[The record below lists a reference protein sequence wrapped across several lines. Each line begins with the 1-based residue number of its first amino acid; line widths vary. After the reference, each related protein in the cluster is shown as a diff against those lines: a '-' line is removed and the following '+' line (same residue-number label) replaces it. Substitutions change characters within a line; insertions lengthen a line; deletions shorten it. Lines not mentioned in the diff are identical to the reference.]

1 MSLEAALQENTAA
14 LRELL
19 AAIKNGAAVAATAV
33 AHAVERSETPQADL
47 AEPAAPKPA
56 RGKARAAAANAPTV
70 PTATQVQAAAPAPKP
85 SAPPCPQTASAQTSD
100 APAANAPAAE
110 AAPDYET
117 AARAVTALAKARGRE
132 AAVAVLAQFGAAR
145 LPEVAPEQF
154 AAVIAACEQAQEA
167 AGAQA

>member
-1 MSLEAALQENTAA
+1 MSLEALLAENTEAVKA
-14 LRELL
+14 LT
-19 AAIKNGAAVAATAV
+19 AAILAQAAAPQSSGAAV
-33 AHAVERSETPQADL
+33 HETPQADL

-70 PTATQVQAAAPAPKP
+70 PTATEVQAAAPASKP
-85 SAPPCPQTASAQTSD
+85 SAPPNPQTASAQTPD
-100 APAANAPAAE
+100 APAAE
-110 AAPDYET
+110 AAPAPDYET

-132 AAVAVLAQFGAAR
+132 VAVAVLAQFGAAR

>member
-1 MSLEAALQENTAA
+1 MSLEALLAENTEAVKA
-14 LRELL
+14 LT
-19 AAIKNGAAVAATAV
+19 AAILAQAAAPQSSGAA
-33 AHAVERSETPQADL
+33 HETPQADL

-56 RGKARAAAANAPTV
+56 RGRARAAAANAPTV
-70 PTATQVQAAAPAPKP
+70 PTATAAQAAAPASKP
-85 SAPPCPQTASAQTSD
+85 SAPPSPQPASAQTPD

>member
-1 MSLEAALQENTAA
+1 MSLEALLAENTEAVKA
-14 LRELL
+14 LT
-19 AAIKNGAAVAATAV
+19 AAILAQAAVPHQSAHDAA
-33 AHAVERSETPQADL
+33 QAD
-47 AEPAAPKPA
+47 PAAPKPA

-70 PTATQVQAAAPAPKP
+70 PTATEVQAAAPASKP
-85 SAPPCPQTASAQTSD
+85 SAPPSPQPASAQTPD

>member
-1 MSLEAALQENTAA
+1 MSLEALLAENTEAVKA
-14 LRELL
+14 LT
-19 AAIKNGAAVAATAV
+19 AAILAQAAAPQSSGAA
-33 AHAVERSETPQADL
+33 HETPQADL

-70 PTATQVQAAAPAPKP
+70 PTATEAQAAAPASKP
-85 SAPPCPQTASAQTSD
+85 SAPPSPQPTSAQTPD
-100 APAANAPAAE
+100 TPAAN
-110 AAPDYET
+110 APDYET
-117 AARAVTALAKARGRE
+117 AARAVTALAKACGRE

-154 AAVIAACEQAQEA
+154 AAVIAACGQAQEA

>member
-1 MSLEAALQENTAA
+1 MSLEALLAENTEAVKA
-14 LRELL
+14 LT
-19 AAIKNGAAVAATAV
+19 AAILAQAAAPHQSAHDAA
-33 AHAVERSETPQADL
+33 QADL

-70 PTATQVQAAAPAPKP
+70 PTATEVQAAAPASKP
-85 SAPPCPQTASAQTSD
+85 SAPPSPQPASAQTPD
-100 APAANAPAAE
+100 APAAN
-110 AAPDYET
+110 APDYET

>member
-1 MSLEAALQENTAA
+1 MSLEALLAENTEAVKA
-14 LRELL
+14 LT
-19 AAIKNGAAVAATAV
+19 AAILAQAAAPHQSAHDAA
-33 AHAVERSETPQADL
+33 QADL

-70 PTATQVQAAAPAPKP
+70 PTATEAQAAAPASKP
-85 SAPPCPQTASAQTSD
+85 SAPPSPQTASAQTPD

-117 AARAVTALAKARGRE
+117 AARAVTTLAKARGRE

-145 LPEVAPEQF
+145 LPEVAPEHF

-167 AGAQA
+167 AGAQE

>member
-1 MSLEAALQENTAA
+1 MSLEALLAENTEAVKA
-14 LRELL
+14 LT
-19 AAIKNGAAVAATAV
+19 AAILAQAAAPQSSGAA
-33 AHAVERSETPQADL
+33 HETPQADL
-47 AEPAAPKPA
+47 AEAAAPKPA

-70 PTATQVQAAAPAPKP
+70 PTATEVQAAAPASKP
-85 SAPPCPQTASAQTSD
+85 SAPPSPQPASAQTPD

-117 AARAVTALAKARGRE
+117 AARAVTALAKACGRE

>member
-1 MSLEAALQENTAA
+1 MSLEALLAENTEAVKALTAA
-14 LRELL
+14 FL
-19 AAIKNGAAVAATAV
+19 AQAAAPQSSGAA
-33 AHAVERSETPQADL
+33 AHETPQADL

-56 RGKARAAAANAPTV
+56 RGKARAAAADAPTV
-70 PTATQVQAAAPAPKP
+70 PTATEAQAAAPASKP
-85 SAPPCPQTASAQTSD
+85 SAPPSPQTASAQTPD

-117 AARAVTALAKARGRE
+117 AARAVTALAKACGRE